1 MRGFGGKT
9 SKLESQL
16 KRKRRRNSSGSKSTA
31 NNIFFSIDQN
41 KKIAAQLDAAKDKDV
56 VFSDRVLR
64 LNAKMKLVPFQLIIT
79 SQNYYLFKDKSGKFK
94 ESNSLKN
101 IESICLSH
109 QSDNFMLIKIKGR
122 KPDVLLVS
130 RRKTQI
136 SEILAEQVTSETS
149 PFAFT
154 ITDKFKFIHINE
166 LKYNVIFTGNRKGYV
181 EVGIYEDE
189 SNPPEAVQAA
199 LAASAKK
206 KK

>member
-1 MRGFGGKT
+1 MRGFGGKV
-9 SKLESQL
+9 SRLESQL
-16 KRKRRRNSSGSKSTA
+16 KRKRRRNSSGSKQSI
-31 NNIFFSIDQN
+31 NNINFQIDQN
-41 KKIAAQLDAAKDKDV
+41 KKIASQLEVAKDKDV

-64 LNAKMKLVPFQLIIT
+64 LNAKMKLALYQLIIT
-79 SQNYYLFKDKSGKFK
+79 SQNFYLFKDKSGKFK

-101 IESICLSH
+101 IEAVCLSH

-130 RRKTQI
+130 RRKIQI

-166 LKYNVIFTGNRKGYV
+166 LKYNCVFTGNRKGYV

-189 SNPPEAVQAA
+189 SNPPEAIQAAA
-199 LAASAKK
+199 LAASKK